1 MKTFWKGHKR
11 MTETP
16 TGSIDPPEERPDSRE
31 EAARAVSRNMVV
43 AEAKLLVLKMDQY
56 LALMDKWEQE
66 EKDARE

>member
-1 MKTFWKGHKR
+1 

-16 TGSIDPPEERPDSRE
+16 PGPTSPPEERPDSRE

-56 LALMDKWEQE
+56 LALMDQWEQEQE